1 MKKRVLPII
10 IIASTIILWLVFYN
24 KLPGEVPIH
33 WNSSGEVDGYATKFN
48 AMLMSLGTMVLIYLV
63 LVFIPR
69 IDPKKS
75 NYKYFSKGYSIIN
88 LSTLLLFFVINIL
101 MLLAGL
107 DYKVNVSIVMP
118 ILVGITFIVIGN
130 YMPQMKPNYFVG
142 IKTPWTLN
150 DENNWKQT
158 HRFGGKTFIIG
169 GLLLILSIFLP
180 ARFVDISFLIILVI
194 LLSPIVYSFILFKK
208 KSIE

>member
-1 MKKRVLPII
+1 MKKHVLPII
-10 IIASTIILWLVFYN
+10 IIASTIILWLIFYN
-24 KLPGEVPIH
+24 RLPGEVPIH
-33 WNSSGEVDGYATKFN
+33 WNASGEIDGYATKFN
-48 AMLMSLGTMVLIYLV
+48 AMLMSIGTMVLIYLV

-101 MLLAGL
+101 MILAGL
-107 DYKVNVSIVMP
+107 NYKVNVNIVIP

-130 YMPQMKPNYFVG
+130 YMPQMKTNYFVG

-158 HRFGGKTFIIG
+158 HRFGGKAFIIG
-169 GLLLILSIFLP
+169 GLLFIFSIFLP
-180 ARFVDISFLIILVI
+180 ARFVDISYPIILVI

-208 KSIE
+208 KSTV

>member
-1 MKKRVLPII
+1 MKKHVLPII

-24 KLPGEVPIH
+24 RLPGEVPIH
-33 WNSSGEVDGYATKFN
+33 WNASGEVDGYATKLN
-48 AMLMSLGTMVLIYLV
+48 AMLMSIGTMVLIYLV

-158 HRFGGKTFIIG
+158 HRFGGRTFIIG

-180 ARFVDISFLIILVI
+180 ARFVDISFPIILVI

-208 KSIE
+208 KV